1 MTMRH
6 YLITIL
12 LPLVMFSYKSSAQC
26 TTESEPG
33 CPTSGYSTLGNNAN
47 INSGQTWRYN
57 GSSNTYSGVNFSG
70 GTLYVCTG
78 SVTLSS
84 FNFNGGTIYI
94 KDGATLTL
102 SQDMYLNGSCGIY
115 NYGTLT
121 TSGSITLQNSNNM
134 LMNASSSATFNL
146 QGSSKKLSINGSSCD
161 FVNYGTANIKDI
173 QTSASNDAGAVCLAP
188 NSTLNVTDFS
198 SNKTNVFNAP
208 SGDGCMRYTGTA
220 TLNSA
225 LTGTANVKI
234 CKASGASVTGSG
246 GWGSADVTS
255 SCSDCAGV
263 LPVDLLYF
271 KYRSEN
277 NNIKL
282 MWATASEEN
291 NDYFELFRSQNG
303 KDWKSISTITGAGNS
318 FQITDYEYTDMNLP
332 TGKEFYYKLT
342 QTDFNGAQKE
352 FTPIVVLLSAK
363 SNPNIYPNPSNSTIY
378 VREGVKI
385 GSHIRIMDISGRK
398 VLEMNIED
406 QNGIDISDLSEGTY
420 ILEITPEG
428 KPSEIHKFSK
438 SK

>member
-1 MTMRH
+1 MS
-6 YLITIL
+6 Y
-12 LPLVMFSYKSSAQC
+12 YKSNAQC
-26 TTESEPG
+26 TSQSEPG

-57 GSSNTYSGVNFSG
+57 GSSNTYSGVNFGG
-70 GTLYVCTG
+70 GTLYICAGT
-78 SVTLSS
+78 VTLSS

-94 KDGATLTL
+94 KEGATLL
-102 SQDMYLNGSCGIY
+102 ISPDMYLNGSSGIY

-121 TSGSITLQNSNNM
+121 TSGSITLQNSNNI

-146 QGSSKKLSINGSSCD
+146 QGSSKKLSINGSSTE

-173 QTSASNDAGAVCLAP
+173 QTSSSNDAGTVCLAP

-225 LTGTANVKI
+225 MTGTSNMKI

-255 SCSDCAGV
+255 SCSDCASV
-263 LPVDLLYF
+263 LPVDLLFF
-271 KYRSEN
+271 KSQTEN

-282 MWATASEEN
+282 IWATASEEN
-291 NDYFELFRSQNG
+291 NDYFEIFRSKSGN
-303 KDWKSISTITGAGNS
+303 DWTSISTIKGAGS
-318 FQITDYEYTDMNLP
+318 TFQITDYEYTDMNLP
-332 TGKEFYYKLT
+332 MGKQFYYKLV

-352 FTPIVVLLSAK
+352 FAPIVALLSAR
-363 SNPNIYPNPSNSTIY
+363 SNSSIYPNPSNNTIH
-378 VREGVKI
+378 VRGDLET
-385 GSHIRIMDISGRK
+385 GSHIIITDISGRK
-398 VLEMNIED
+398 VLEMNVQE

-420 ILEITPEG
+420 ILAITQDG
-428 KPSEIHKFSK
+428 KPPVIHKFSK